1 MVIYCMRGYAYILH
15 ELFPSFCMKK
25 LTFFDLK
32 LPAQAHTSCQWS
44 KFRYF
49 WLKARA
55 FLLDWPSVMAATKG
69 YLELIF
75 TYNKG
80 ETTFSVSGAVTTH
93 AAFCLKA
100 SSPPSCQSLPFNPYL
115 RLQSRELQANI
126 YSWNEPFSPI
136 SQPIQ
141 NCSSFFLKLLKS
153 NLLLGWKRAEKNKDS
168 KPRARARTDEPKGSV
183 FRKVGT
189 SINPSYRQ
197 HTFQILEVRRNTG
210 LLELE

>member
-1 MVIYCMRGYAYILH
+1 MNCS
-15 ELFPSFCMKK
+15 PFCMKK

-136 SQPIQ
+136 S
-141 NCSSFFLKLLKS
+141 
-153 NLLLGWKRAEKNKDS
+153 
-168 KPRARARTDEPKGSV
+168 
-183 FRKVGT
+183 
-189 SINPSYRQ
+189 NPSKTALVSSQ
-197 HTFQILEVRRNTG
+197 TFEKQFASG
-210 LLELE
+210 LKKSRKK